1 MKRTLLTALTITAL
15 GTLTSCS
22 GREEESDVPAVDQ
35 PATPAPAPVQPPAT
49 LDTVTRDTLT
59 TTTTGH

>member
-1 MKRTLLTALTITAL
+1 MKRTLLTVMTITAL
-15 GTLTSCS
+15 STLTACR
-22 GREEESDVPAVDQ
+22 GREQESDVPAVDQ
-35 PATPAPAPVQPPAT
+35 PATPAPTPVQPPAT